1 LQIYLPIADLPLN
14 IFVLLATGLAVGFVA
29 GMFGV
34 GGGFLMTPLLIF
46 LGIAPGVAVAS
57 VASHI
62 TASSFSG
69 ALSYWRRRAVDLKMA
84 LALLAGGLPGT
95 WSGVW
100 VFTTLRSVGQ
110 LDLLIALSYLIMLTA
125 VGGLMVAES
134 VRSILRQRQN
144 KPSLLRRS
152 GAHTWVH
159 SLPYKFR
166 FTRSKIYISVIP
178 VWGIGYTVGLIGAVM
193 GLGGGFLLVPMLIY
207 ILRVPTAT
215 VIGTAAILTSAT
227 MALATVMHAITN
239 QLVDATLA
247 LILMVGGVIGA
258 QFGARAAQNMP
269 AERLR
274 FLLGFLI
281 LAVGFRFGLELI
293 SRPDNFYSM
302 RVLGTDG

>member
-1 LQIYLPIADLPLN
+1 VHDFGDAAAEARVSDRLRLVRFLLSRVRAAGGARRARSHRSDHRALVKHLGKGKIAYAVRDDPTTGTLTADWTVWRTGDFSFEVMSGRRED
-14 IFVLLATGLAVGFVA
+14 IIDLLA
-29 GMFGV
+29 
-34 GGGFLMTPLLIF
+34 
-46 LGIAPGVAVAS
+46 
-57 VASHI
+57 
-62 TASSFSG
+62 FS
-69 ALSYWRRRAVDLKMA
+69 
-84 LALLAGGLPGT
+84 
-95 WSGVW
+95 
-100 VFTTLRSVGQ
+100 
-110 LDLLIALSYLIMLTA
+110 
-125 VGGLMVAES
+125 E
-134 VRSILRQRQN
+134 RQN

-152 GAHTWVH
+152 GAHTWIH

-166 FTRSKIYISVIP
+166 FTRSKIYVSVIP
-178 VWGIGYTVGLIGAVM
+178 VCGIGYTVGLIGAVM

-215 VIGTAAILTSAT
+215 VIGTAATLTSAT

-281 LAVGFRFGLELI
+281 LAVGLI
-293 SRPDNFYSM
+293 SQPDNLYSM
-302 RVLGTDG
+302 RALGTDG